1 MVLVL
6 VGAFLSIGLTG
17 SGIGGNLK
25 SIKLNDMVNSGVL
38 DRVPKEGEIVD
49 TIT

>member
-6 VGAFLSIGLTG
+6 IGAFLSIGLTG
-17 SGIGGNLK
+17 SGIDGNLK
-25 SIKLNDMVNSGVL
+25 NIKLNDMVNSGSL

-49 TIT
+49 IVT